1 MSTLYLTQ
9 LAKVEKLNFNELS
22 KAFNIINDINIP
34 DMLFEYSGDVWIG
47 GKDWDVHLYQ
57 EESDSQIAITLYPVI
72 DGKTDASKGLKL
84 KLN

>member
-57 EESDSQIAITLYPVI
+57 EESDSRIAITLYPVI

>member
-22 KAFNIINDINIP
+22 KAFDIINDINIP

-57 EESDSQIAITLYPVI
+57 EDSDSQIEITLYPVI
-72 DGKTDASKGLKL
+72 DGKTDSSKGLKL

>member
-1 MSTLYLTQ
+1 MKTLYLVQ
-9 LAKVEKLNFNELS
+9 LAKVEKLNFNEMS
-22 KAFNIINDINIP
+22 KAFNVINNINIP
-34 DMLFEYSGDVWIG
+34 NMLFEYSGDVWIG

-57 EESDSQIAITLYPVI
+57 EDSDSQIEITLYPVI

>member
-1 MSTLYLTQ
+1 MKTLYLVQ
-9 LAKVEKLNFNELS
+9 LAKVEKLNFNEMS
-22 KAFNIINDINIP
+22 KAFNVINDINIP
-34 DMLFEYSGDVWIG
+34 NMLFEYSGDVWIG

-57 EESDSQIAITLYPVI
+57 EDSDSQIEITLYPVI